1 MSKCLAI
8 DRNSNRCRC
17 NALLDTR
24 FCKNHSYMVEYTDEM
39 LEQLSICTGC
49 KKSYYIPEGKTC
61 STCRERGKKNK
72 LATRE
77 NVVLCANDKCVFKR
91 SEENKYCQK
100 HQICVFVDDTVVMGK
115 KVCKQYVR
123 GCRSQLDLD
132 YQYARCQNCLEKERE
147 QDRARRGKSRLTEN
161 TQPNKQTCTT
171 CCKTYD
177 TANFIGQNGGITK
190 TCSLCREACKVQDL
204 KRDKEHRNEFAR
216 IAEQKPQRKEV
227 KQQWNENNYEKVAM
241 KSMNYRQRQIETDI
255 EEYLNKNAENAKQWR
270 DRNPEKVAD
279 NNLNKKNSI
288 TLQYGVYMRSARD
301 KRLTFELTNDDFDTI
316 VKTLCYYCGT
326 FQDKGFNGIDR
337 KNSEIGYVEGN
348 CVSCC
353 KMCNYMKGSLSE
365 DAFLGR
371 IEHILTYNGKI
382 EGGLFPEM
390 FADYNGGASKYT
402 EYKKRAHRKNL
413 DFMLS
418 QDMFNNLICK
428 PCYICGKKSSS
439 DHMNGI
445 DRIDNH
451 IGYTLDNGIACCG
464 GCNYMK
470 RNYSLEDVFDKY
482 QNVYTY
488 NIMQRIVTS
497 KNEIVQQTL
506 DDIIEQVEK
515 RTTTDI
521 IAVVS
526 LSKSEKNR
534 EYQRR
539 YREKIITEQGIE
551 VLRTKEREKKKNNA
565 NNDKVTNKN
574 KKTEEEK
581 REDGRIRKQQQRLRL
596 REKYGDEEY
605 KKLRSQELA
614 QYRNDKKTE

>member
-1 MSKCLAI
+1 MKYPKKLNTIQKRKKCHKMSKCLAI

-270 DRNPEKVAD
+270 ENNPEKNKE
-279 NNLNKKNSI
+279 NNKSRLENIKIHYSNYIRCAGHKNLDFEISQEEFNK
-288 TLQYGVYMRSARD
+288 
-301 KRLTFELTNDDFDTI
+301 I
-316 VKTLCYYCGT
+316 VKEPCHYCNII
-326 FQDKGFNGIDR
+326 QERGFNGIDR
-337 KNSEIGYVEGN
+337 LGSNIGYVMDN

-353 KMCNYMKGSLSE
+353 KTCNYMKCSLSA
-365 DAFLGR
+365 DVFIKR
-371 IEHILTYNGKI
+371 IEHILTYNNKI
-382 EGGLFPEM
+382 NGRYFPEEYSSYS
-390 FADYNGGASKYT
+390 AASYN
-402 EYKKRAHRKNL
+402 EYKRRADNKSLLFELTNYEYVG
-413 DFMLS
+413 
-418 QDMFNNLICK
+418 LISGN
-428 PCYICGKKSSS
+428 CYLCGRDGSN
-439 DHMNGI
+439 DLTNGI
-445 DRIDNH
+445 DRINNNV
-451 IGYTLDNGIACCG
+451 GYIMSNVKSCCG
-464 GCNYMK
+464 SCNYIK
-470 RNYSLEDVFDKY
+470 RDIDLDELFEKMIMI
-482 QNVYTY
+482 Y
-488 NIMQRIVTS
+488 NKQSTNIQ
-497 KNEIVQQTL
+497 K
-506 DDIIEQVEK
+506 
-515 RTTTDI
+515 
-521 IAVVS
+521 
-526 LSKSEKNR
+526 EKNQTKTQKYR
-534 EYQRR
+534 DKLIETIGIDEYRKR
-539 YREKIITEQGIE
+539 
-551 VLRTKEREKKKNNA
+551 EREQKQKQRNQQNIVKN
-565 NNDKVTNKN
+565 TN
-574 KKTEEEK
+574 KKTPEEK
-581 REDGRIRKQQQRLRL
+581 REQARLRKQKQREVLRA
-596 REKYGDEEY
+596 KYGDEEY
-605 KKLRSQELA
+605 KKMKAKELA
-614 QYRNDKKTE
+614 DYRKLQKETNN